1 MSDLTK
7 LIAPSFYGV
16 HHDIK
21 AGRHTHYWLK
31 GGRGSTKSSFISVEI
46 ISRNCIYSF
55 RLLPTSSGVFS
66 FSSKE
71 KLATSA
77 KKFHRQCVS
86 MAVLNRCPSF
96 LKICFISS
104 RYFINIPVFEG
115 VICSIGL
122 FIRSHI

>member
-46 ISRNCIYSF
+46 I
-55 RLLPTSSGVFS
+55 LGMMQ
-66 FSSKE
+66 E
-71 KLATSA
+71 MKLSA
-77 KKFHRQCVS
+77 VS
-86 MAVLNRCPSF
+86 ER
-96 LKICFISS
+96 
-104 RYFINIPVFEG
+104 
-115 VICSIGL
+115 
-122 FIRSHI
+122 